1 MKFMADKGRK
11 IVSTNR
17 KARHDYFIEETY
29 EAGIALVGT
38 EVKSIRQGKVNIKDG
53 FAQVENGEV
62 FLHNVH
68 ISPYEQ
74 GNIFNRDPLRV
85 RKLLLNK
92 KEIRKLIGYVQ
103 QKGYTLVPLS
113 FYLKNGLVKVE
124 LGVGIGKKRYDKRET
139 LAKKDA
145 ERRIEREFRERQKQ

>member
-1 MKFMADKGRK
+1 MTGKKGK

-38 EVKSIRQGKVNIKDG
+38 EVKSIRQGKISIKDG
-53 FAQVENGEV
+53 YAQVENGEV
-62 FLHNVH
+62 FLYNVH

-74 GNIFNRDPLRV
+74 GNIFNRDPLRA
-85 RKLLLNK
+85 RKLLLHKN
-92 KEIRKLIGYVQ
+92 EIRKLIGYVQ
-103 QKGYTLVPLS
+103 QKGYALIPLS
-113 FYLKNGLVKVE
+113 FYLKDGLVKVE
-124 LGVGIGKKRYDKRET
+124 LGVGIGKRKYDKRQV

-145 ERRIEREFRERQKQ
+145 ERRIEREFRERQNR

>member
-1 MKFMADKGRK
+1 MAGERK
-11 IVSTNR
+11 KAVSTNR

-38 EVKSIRQGKVNIKDG
+38 EVKSIRQGKINIKDG
-53 FAQVENGEV
+53 YAQVENGEV
-62 FLHNVH
+62 FLYNVH

-74 GNIFNRDPLRV
+74 GNIFNRDPLRA
-85 RKLLLNK
+85 RKLLLHKN
-92 KEIRKLIGYVQ
+92 EIRKLIGYVQ
-103 QKGYTLVPLS
+103 QKGYALIPLS

-124 LGVGIGKKRYDKRET
+124 LGVGIGKKKYDKRQV
-139 LAKKDA
+139 LAEKDA

>member
-1 MKFMADKGRK
+1 MAGERKK

-29 EAGIALVGT
+29 ETGIALVGT
-38 EVKSIRQGKVNIKDG
+38 EVKSIRQGKINIKDG
-53 FAQVENGEV
+53 YAQVENGEV
-62 FLHNVH
+62 FLYNVH

-74 GNIFNRDPLRV
+74 GNIFNRDPLRA
-85 RKLLLNK
+85 RKLLLHKN
-92 KEIRKLIGYVQ
+92 EIRKLIGYVQ
-103 QKGYTLVPLS
+103 QKGYALIPLS

-124 LGVGIGKKRYDKRET
+124 LGVGIGKKKYDKRQV
-139 LAKKDA
+139 LAEKDA

>member
-1 MKFMADKGRK
+1 MAGERKK

-29 EAGIALVGT
+29 ETGIALVGT
-38 EVKSIRQGKVNIKDG
+38 EVKSIRQGKINIKDG
-53 FAQVENGEV
+53 YAQVENGEV
-62 FLHNVH
+62 FLYNVH

-74 GNIFNRDPLRV
+74 GNIFNRDPLRA
-85 RKLLLNK
+85 RRLLLHKN
-92 KEIRKLIGYVQ
+92 EIRKLIGYVQ
-103 QKGYTLVPLS
+103 QKGYALIPLS

-124 LGVGIGKKRYDKRET
+124 LGVGIGKKKYDKRQV
-139 LAKKDA
+139 LAEKDA

>member
-1 MKFMADKGRK
+1 MADERGK
-11 IVSTNR
+11 IVSVNR

-38 EVKSIRQGKVNIKDG
+38 EVKSIRQGKINIKDG
-53 FAQVENGEV
+53 YAQVENGEV
-62 FLHNVH
+62 FLYNVH

-74 GNIFNRDPLRV
+74 GNIFNRDPLRA
-85 RKLLLNK
+85 RKLLLHKN
-92 KEIRKLIGYVQ
+92 EIKKLIGYVQ
-103 QKGYTLVPLS
+103 QKGYALIPLS

-124 LGVGIGKKRYDKRET
+124 LGVGIGKKKYDKRQV

>member
-1 MKFMADKGRK
+1 MVDKGK
-11 IVSTNR
+11 KTVSTNR

-38 EVKSIRQGKVNIKDG
+38 EVKSIRQGKINIKDG
-53 FAQVENGEV
+53 YAQVENGEV
-62 FLHNVH
+62 FLYNVH

-74 GNIFNRDPLRV
+74 GNIFNRDPLRA
-85 RKLLLNK
+85 RKLLLHKN
-92 KEIRKLIGYVQ
+92 EIRKLIGYVQ
-103 QKGYTLVPLS
+103 QKGYALIPLNI
-113 FYLKNGLVKVE
+113 YLKNGLVKVE
-124 LGVGIGKKRYDKRET
+124 LGVGIGKKKYDKREV

>member
-1 MKFMADKGRK
+1 MAGKGKK
-11 IVSTNR
+11 IISTNK

-38 EVKSIRQGKVNIKDG
+38 EVKSIRQGKINIKDG
-53 FAQVENGEV
+53 YGQVENGEV
-62 FLHNVH
+62 FLYNVH

-74 GNIFNRDPLRV
+74 GNIFNRDPLRA
-85 RKLLLNK
+85 RKLLLHKN
-92 KEIRKLIGYVQ
+92 EIRKLIGYVQ

-113 FYLKNGLVKVE
+113 FYLRDGLVKVE
-124 LGVGIGKKRYDKRET
+124 LGVGIGKRKYDKREVI
-139 LAKKDA
+139 AKKDA

>member
-1 MKFMADKGRK
+1 MTGKKRK

-38 EVKSIRQGKVNIKDG
+38 EVKSIRQGKISIKDG
-53 FAQVENGEV
+53 YAQVENGEV
-62 FLHNVH
+62 FLYNVH

-74 GNIFNRDPLRV
+74 GNIFNRDPLRA
-85 RKLLLNK
+85 RKLLLHKN
-92 KEIRKLIGYVQ
+92 EIRKLIGYVQ
-103 QKGYTLVPLS
+103 QKGYALVPLS
-113 FYLKNGLVKVE
+113 FYLKDGLVKVE
-124 LGVGIGKKRYDKRET
+124 LGVGIGKRKYDKRQV

-145 ERRIEREFRERQKQ
+145 ERRIEREFRERQNQ

>member
-1 MKFMADKGRK
+1 MVGERGK
-11 IVSTNR
+11 IVSVNR

-38 EVKSIRQGKVNIKDG
+38 EVKSIRQGKINIKDG
-53 FAQVENGEV
+53 YAQVENGEV
-62 FLHNVH
+62 FLYNVH

-74 GNIFNRDPLRV
+74 GNIFNRDPLRA
-85 RKLLLNK
+85 RKLLLHKN
-92 KEIRKLIGYVQ
+92 EIKKLIGYVQ
-103 QKGYTLVPLS
+103 QKGYALIPLS

-124 LGVGIGKKRYDKRET
+124 LGVGIGKKKYDKRQV

>member
-1 MKFMADKGRK
+1 MAGERGK
-11 IVSTNR
+11 IVSVNR

-29 EAGIALVGT
+29 EAGIALAGT
-38 EVKSIRQGKVNIKDG
+38 EVKSIRQGKINIKDG
-53 FAQVENGEV
+53 YAQVENGEV
-62 FLHNVH
+62 FLYNVH

-74 GNIFNRDPLRV
+74 GNIFNRDPLRA
-85 RKLLLNK
+85 RKLLLHKN
-92 KEIRKLIGYVQ
+92 EIKKLIGYVQ
-103 QKGYTLVPLS
+103 QKGYALIPLS

-124 LGVGIGKKRYDKRET
+124 LGVGIGKKKYDKRQV

>member
-1 MKFMADKGRK
+1 MAGERKK

-38 EVKSIRQGKVNIKDG
+38 EVKSIRQGKINIKDG
-53 FAQVENGEV
+53 YAQVENGEV
-62 FLHNVH
+62 FLYNVH

-74 GNIFNRDPLRV
+74 GNIFNRDPLRA
-85 RKLLLNK
+85 RKLLLHKN
-92 KEIRKLIGYVQ
+92 EIRKLIGYVQ
-103 QKGYTLVPLS
+103 QKGYALIPLS

-124 LGVGIGKKRYDKRET
+124 LGVGIGKKKYDKRQV
-139 LAKKDA
+139 LAEKDA

>member
-1 MKFMADKGRK
+1 MTGKKRK

-38 EVKSIRQGKVNIKDG
+38 EVKSIRQGKISIKDG
-53 FAQVENGEV
+53 YAQVENGEV
-62 FLHNVH
+62 FLYNVH

-74 GNIFNRDPLRV
+74 GNIFNRDPLRA
-85 RKLLLNK
+85 RKLLLHKN
-92 KEIRKLIGYVQ
+92 EIRKLMGYVQ
-103 QKGYTLVPLS
+103 QKGYALIPLS
-113 FYLKNGLVKVE
+113 FYLKDGLVKVE
-124 LGVGIGKKRYDKRET
+124 LGVGIGKRKYDKRQV

-145 ERRIEREFRERQKQ
+145 ERRIEREFRERQNQ

>member
-1 MKFMADKGRK
+1 MADKRRK

-38 EVKSIRQGKVNIKDG
+38 EVKSIRQGKVSIKDG
-53 FAQVENGEV
+53 YAQVENGEV
-62 FLHNVH
+62 FLYNVH

-74 GNIFNRDPLRV
+74 GNIFNKDPLRV
-85 RKLLLNK
+85 RKLLLHKN
-92 KEIRKLIGYVQ
+92 EIRKLIGYVQ
-103 QKGYTLVPLS
+103 QKGYALIPLS
-113 FYLKNGLVKVE
+113 FYLKDGLVKVE
-124 LGVGIGKKRYDKRET
+124 LGVGIGKRKYDKREVI
-139 LAKKDA
+139 AKKDA

>member
-1 MKFMADKGRK
+1 MAGERGK
-11 IVSTNR
+11 IVSVNR

-38 EVKSIRQGKVNIKDG
+38 EVKSIRQGKINIKDG
-53 FAQVENGEV
+53 YAQVENGEV
-62 FLHNVH
+62 FLYNVH

-74 GNIFNRDPLRV
+74 GNIFNRDPLRA
-85 RKLLLNK
+85 RKLLLHKN
-92 KEIRKLIGYVQ
+92 EIKKLIGYVQ
-103 QKGYTLVPLS
+103 QKGYALIPLS

-124 LGVGIGKKRYDKRET
+124 LGVGIGKKKYDKRQV